1 MSPLSA
7 VIIAATV
14 PTRPEAPI
22 FVTATSTSITILLS
36 AASDDGG
43 APVTHYVIYADDGN
57 QNQDNF
63 TPVMSFNGQTLEWT
77 I

>member
-1 MSPLSA
+1 MKSPLSG

-14 PTRPEAPI
+14 PTRPDTPK
-22 FVTATSTSITILLS
+22 FVSATDSSITILLS

-43 APVTHYVIYADDGN
+43 APVTQYVIYADDGN

-63 TPVMSFNGQTLEWT
+63 TPVMSYNG
-77 I
+77 